1 MVGKHIWND
10 IITIG
15 GSLLFSNLYYNAQ
28 FNISTPY
35 AITIHQVNTLPLT
48 MGLDFKIHH
57 LWWPLMSS
65 IELSLVKP
73 SSHCKPLLAGIIVHP
88 ASLDLPSQYVYIY
101 ICVYI
106 YIYTHIHTY
115 IYMYMYMYMY
125 IYVYI
130 CIHIYVYIY
139 VYMYVCI
146 YMYI

>member
-1 MVGKHIWND
+1 MINIIQSINSFKLSILINQIYLSGLRVGKYIWND

-35 AITIHQVNTLPLT
+35 AITVHQVNTLPLT

-88 ASLDLPSQYVYIY
+88 ASHDYPSHVVAANIFA
-101 ICVYI
+101 IRSKI
-106 YIYTHIHTY
+106 FIF
-115 IYMYMYMYMY
+115 
-125 IYVYI
+125 
-130 CIHIYVYIY
+130 
-139 VYMYVCI
+139 
-146 YMYI
+146 